1 MMFSKLSIRLNQIR
15 KKSWSAPTIM
25 TVFILISMIVVF
37 SFEAI
42 GLAKKEKNLELRMT
56 TPEISKIL

>member
-1 MMFSKLSIRLNQIR
+1 MMFSKVSIKLNQLR
-15 KKSWSAPTIM
+15 KKNWSAPTIM
-25 TVFILISMIVVF
+25 SVFILISMIIVF

-42 GLAKKEKNLELRMT
+42 GLAKKEKNLEFRMT

>member
-1 MMFSKLSIRLNQIR
+1 MMFSKVSIKLNQLR
-15 KKSWSAPTIM
+15 KKSWSAPTVM
-25 TVFILISMIVVF
+25 TVFILISMIIVF

-42 GLAKKEKNLELRMT
+42 GLTNKEKNLEFRMT